1 MYQHNMN
8 ILGLK
13 YIYVLF
19 EFKQTE
25 FFTSRGGY
33 LLIIIITIL
42 LLITR
47 KFAYVYDQ
55 CALQK
60 QADLNKKVLTK
71 DLTVAKFFSC
81 VM

>member
-1 MYQHNMN
+1 M
-8 ILGLK
+8 K
-13 YIYVLF
+13 YIHVLF

-25 FFTSRGGY
+25 FFTSHGGY
-33 LLIIIITIL
+33 FLIIIIIIILLLL

-60 QADLNKKVLTK
+60 
-71 DLTVAKFFSC
+71 
-81 VM
+81 